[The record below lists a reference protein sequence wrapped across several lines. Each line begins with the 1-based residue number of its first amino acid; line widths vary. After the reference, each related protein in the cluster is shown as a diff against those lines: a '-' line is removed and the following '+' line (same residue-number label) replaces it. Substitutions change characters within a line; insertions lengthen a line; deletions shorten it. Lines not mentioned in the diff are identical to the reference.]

1 MNNNQAKQIEGKI
14 LKQVKDK
21 ILSYNEQFSAITKS
35 MPEKAK
41 QIKKISALIEE
52 DYSLVYELERLTKEL
67 KEAREL
73 RIRIRNE
80 IELLEN
86 NLKELEKENN

>member
-1 MNNNQAKQIEGKI
+1 MNNNQAKEVEDKI
-14 LKQVKDK
+14 IKQVKDK
-21 ILSYNEQFSAITKS
+21 ILSYNEQFNTITKS

-52 DYSLVYELERLTKEL
+52 DYSSVYELERLTKEL

-73 RIRIRNE
+73 RIRI
-80 IELLEN
+80 
-86 NLKELEKENN
+86 LKELEKENN

>member
-21 ILSYNEQFSAITKS
+21 ILSYNEQLDTITKS

-52 DYSLVYELERLTKEL
+52 DYSLVCELERLTKEL

>member
-1 MNNNQAKQIEGKI
+1 MNNNQAKQIEDKI
-14 LKQVKDK
+14 FKQVKDK
-21 ILSYNEQFSAITKS
+21 ILSYNEQLDTITKS
-35 MPEKAK
+35 MPKK
-41 QIKKISALIEE
+41 VSKIKKISALIEE
-52 DYSLVYELERLTKEL
+52 DYSLVYELDRLVKEL
-67 KEAREL
+67 REAREL

>member
-1 MNNNQAKQIEGKI
+1 MNNNQAKEVEGKI
-14 LKQVKDK
+14 IKQVKDK
-21 ILSYNEQFSAITKS
+21 ILSYNEQLDTITKS
-35 MPEKAK
+35 MPKKVA
-41 QIKKISALIEE
+41 QIKKIATLIEE
-52 DYSLVYELERLTKEL
+52 DYSLVYELERVVKEL